1 MNAAPA
7 LRFAPALVGATLI
20 TLAVFLFMQSLIERG
35 RREDVTLAVYE
46 HVEILRQ
53 TPDEQEREDKDEEPQ
68 ELKEEPAM
76 ESMMETL
83 QIAAPAPEPAPSLEM
98 PALDLAMG
106 DLQVHAVGDSW
117 KAPLG
122 AGSIGIGAGGQDAR
136 GFIEVIPFNTRK
148 PNVPDV
154 AWQNKI
160 SGWVLVAF
168 NVTRQGR
175 TKNVRVL
182 DARPRGVFEE
192 KVIAAVQDWQ
202 YTLNFKG
209 KFSGDVVLTQR
220 VEVKWQDYPNNL
232 PNVD

>member
-1 MNAAPA
+1 VSGVPGIRLAPA
-7 LRFAPALVGATLI
+7 LLGAVLV

-46 HVEILRQ
+46 HVEILRN
-53 TPDEQEREDKDEEPQ
+53 KPQ
-68 ELKEEPAM
+68 EQREEKSDDAPEAVNKEPAM
-76 ESMMETL
+76 ESVMESL
-83 QIAAPAPEPAPSLEM
+83 QVAAPTPEPARMLEM

-106 DLQVHAVGDSW
+106 DLQVPSVGHSW

-122 AGSIGIGAGGQDAR
+122 AGGIGIGGSGQDAR
-136 GFIEVIPFNTRK
+136 GFIEVIPYNTRK
-148 PNVPDV
+148 PNVPEV
-154 AWQNKI
+154 AWHNKI

-168 NVTRQGR
+168 NVTTQGA
-175 TKNVRVL
+175 TKNIRVL

-192 KVIAAVQDWQ
+192 KVISAVEDWR
-202 YTLNFKG
+202 YTLSVRG

-220 VEVKWQDYPNNL
+220 VEVKWQDYPDNL